1 MVATLI
7 TFMNE
12 DHETLSSPP
21 SPPANAMEAQKVAL
35 AAQMQAEE
43 AQKQAI
49 AMQAEESGLPAPL
62 TAEERLKA
70 ASDAV
75 LAANENLINHARK

>member
-1 MVATLI
+1 MVATFI

-12 DHETLSSPP
+12 DHETLAAPP
-21 SPPANAMEAQKVAL
+21 SPPANAIEAQKHAL
-35 AAQMQAEE
+35 E

-49 AMQAEESGLPAPL
+49 VMQSEEAGLPAPL
-62 TAEERLKA
+62 TADERLKA

-75 LAANENLINHARK
+75 QIANENLINHALK

>member
-1 MVATLI
+1 MVATFI

-12 DHETLSSPP
+12 DHETLAAPP
-21 SPPANAMEAQKVAL
+21 SPPANAIDAQK
-35 AAQMQAEE
+35 QAEE

-75 LAANENLINHARK
+75 LTANENLINHALK